1 MWLHSFPNIKYYYI
15 LATSKG
21 FSFKSERLACLVRLL
36 ISGVR
41 WIKKQYT
48 PLFFVNIVTFVRHD
62 ERVDS
67 AIFSHEKYVK
77 RLENL
82 FVGFNIANDSQKR
95 ALLLHY
101 SGEEVNKIFDTLPD
115 TGSS

>member
-1 MWLHSFPNIKYYYI
+1 
-15 LATSKG
+15 
-21 FSFKSERLACLVRLL
+21 
-36 ISGVR
+36 
-41 WIKKQYT
+41 
-48 PLFFVNIVTFVRHD
+48 VNIVTFVRHD

-101 SGEEVNKIFDTLPD
+101 SGEEASEFFDTLPD
-115 TGSS
+115 TGSSYDSAKKALNEHFNPSKNTEFERYTFRQSKQQPS